1 MSHDWFRSWHGA
13 PVDAKWRTIAKRAG
27 VPTSL
32 VVSFMWA
39 LMDRASQADD
49 RGSFAGADLEAL
61 ADYFDCYE
69 DDLKRIV
76 TQCNARNVTCN
87 GRFVAWEKRQPKRP
101 DDNSKERVRAFRE
114 RQRNQSTY
122 DDVTQC
128 NAVKRNVT
136 LDKIREDKNISTNVD
151 IAREPSA
158 LAILSECMSETTA
171 KDLIAHRQKLR
182 KPLTPRAAKLLAK
195 DFVAYGNPEEAA
207 EMMIKNGWQGF
218 HPTWVAN
225 QTRAGPSA
233 NGRGGMASLLAKQ
246 LGLKDGR
253 ESRNSD
259 EAVHVLS
266 LDHRVERG
274 NERDDG
280 RQLSGDIID
289 LLAASPGRGV

>member
-39 LMDRASQADD
+39 LMDRASQSDD

-76 TQCNARNVTCN
+76 TQCNARNVTCD
-87 GRFVAWEKRQPKRP
+87 GRFVSWEKRQPKRP

-136 LDKIREDKNISTNVD
+136 LDKIREDKNIDTNVS
-151 IAREPSA
+151 I
-158 LAILSECMSETTA
+158 
-171 KDLIAHRQKLR
+171 
-182 KPLTPRAAKLLAK
+182 
-195 DFVAYGNPEEAA
+195 
-207 EMMIKNGWQGF
+207 
-218 HPTWVAN
+218 
-225 QTRAGPSA
+225 
-233 NGRGGMASLLAKQ
+233 
-246 LGLKDGR
+246 
-253 ESRNSD
+253 
-259 EAVHVLS
+259 
-266 LDHRVERG
+266 
-274 NERDDG
+274 
-280 RQLSGDIID
+280 
-289 LLAASPGRGV
+289 AASPKPKRAKPKSKISEDAQPTDRDRQVAFDAGLHGQDFRTEWIRFRDYHISRGSLMADWQAAWRTWVSNHNRFAKPARDGPSRKIDAITAAIMNLESSPNETQATGSNPAIQSIPFDVQYVAGRLSFSDT